1 MRVEK
6 KQVEEL
12 KAKLQDIERRKS
24 KRQKVTEK
32 DTVDLKVKQQQEIQ
46 ALREKYSGVDHYQAL
61 CKIMKHLMA
70 AKDQAKF
77 TKCLG
82 MIEELIRE
90 SFDFLTTSVGEGD
103 EIETNGN
110 VLFNTFDAI
119 MRCERKFETPQDR
132 QLVEKL
138 YLFLIELSEN
148 EEDLFTEEQEKILD
162 LYYIPVYVQS
172 NLITD
177 DSFKVRTPFL

>member
-1 MRVEK
+1 MK
-6 KQVEEL
+6 
-12 KAKLQDIERRKS
+12 
-24 KRQKVTEK
+24 
-32 DTVDLKVKQQQEIQ
+32 
-46 ALREKYSGVDHYQAL
+46 ALRDKYAQVDHYQAL

-82 MIEELIRE
+82 MVEELVRE
-90 SFDFLTTSVGEGD
+90 SFDFLTTTIGEGD

-110 VLFNTFDAI
+110 ILFNTFDAI

-132 QLVEKL
+132 QLVEKI

-148 EEDLFTEEQEKILD
+148 EEESLFTEDQEKIID
-162 LYYIPVYVQS
+162 LYYIPVYIQS
-172 NLITD
+172 NLYTD
-177 DSFKVRTPFL
+177 DSFKVRL